1 MYVFDVR
8 LDFFFRPVPPP
19 EFQKSGYG
27 FVREAPADWFCRNA
41 ADDGIGRHILC
52 HDGTGADD
60 RAVPD
65 GDTGKNDGFVSD
77 PYVIADDDIAF
88 IVPGIRYILNIQIPF
103 FKKMGKG

>member
-1 MYVFDVR
+1 MSR
-8 LDFFFRPVPPP
+8 QP
-19 EFQKSGYG
+19 
-27 FVREAPADWFCRNA
+27 
-41 ADDGIGRHILC
+41 
-52 HDGTGADD
+52 GADD

-103 FKKMGKG
+103 FKKRWGRDKWTTKTECGWRC